1 MAARRGARSPG
12 TGRTGG
18 ATGSSGAVAAPRIDP
33 LVLRDL
39 EDSPADVLDAYASL
53 EGLRFEG
60 ADVSS
65 RDLQGI
71 ALDECELVDVMAH
84 ETDLQDARLSEVRI
98 ERLNAPALKAGR
110 MSLHG
115 AEVSASR
122 IGALE
127 LFDADLDSVVLT
139 GCKLDWLNLRGAH
152 LVDVVLRDCTI
163 TELDLGEADA
173 TRLCLENCRAEAVN
187 FTGARLADADLRG
200 LETGALAGIGG
211 MRGAVV
217 SVAQATA
224 WAEDFASHLGIR
236 VSG

>member
-1 MAARRGARSPG
+1 MASRSTPPARSSAGPRSARASG
-12 TGRTGG
+12 T
-18 ATGSSGAVAAPRIDP
+18 VAAPRIDP

-39 EDSPADVLDAYASL
+39 EDSPADALDSYASL

-60 ADVSS
+60 ADVSG
-65 RDLQGI
+65 RDLHGL

-84 ETDLQDARLSEVRI
+84 ETDLQDARLTEVRI

-110 MSLHG
+110 STLHG
-115 AEVSASR
+115 AEVTASR

-127 LFDADLDSVVLT
+127 LFDTDLDSVVLT

-152 LVDVVLRDCTI
+152 LVDVVLRDCTL

-173 TRLCLENCRAEAVN
+173 TRVSFENCRAETVT
-187 FTGARLADADLRG
+187 FTGARLQDMDLRG
-200 LETGALAGIGG
+200 LEVGALAGLGG

-217 SVAQATA
+217 SIAQATA
-224 WAEDFASHLGIR
+224 WAEDFAAHLGIR

>member
-1 MAARRGARSPG
+1 MASRSTRPARPSARPRSA
-12 TGRTGG
+12 R
-18 ATGSSGAVAAPRIDP
+18 ASDAVAAPRIDP
-33 LVLRDL
+33 LALRDL
-39 EDSPADVLDAYASL
+39 EDSPTDALDSYASL

-60 ADVSS
+60 ADVSGL
-65 RDLQGI
+65 DLHGL

-84 ETDLQDARLSEVRI
+84 ETDLQDARLTEVRI
-98 ERLNAPALKAGR
+98 GRLNAPALKAGR
-110 MSLHG
+110 ATLHG
-115 AEVSASR
+115 AEVTASR

-139 GCKLDWLNLRGAH
+139 GCKLDWLNLRGGH
-152 LVDVVLRDCTI
+152 LVNVVLRDCTL

-173 TRLCLENCRAEAVN
+173 TRVRFENCRAETVT
-187 FTGARLADADLRG
+187 FTGARLADVDLRG
-200 LETGALAGIGG
+200 LETGTLAGIGG